1 MALRALRECA
11 HVGCRELTRETRC
24 ERHKKERGR
33 GTSRNRPGDPFYSS
47 RAWRRKR
54 AAKLARDPLCE
65 ECLARGLTKGAEHVD
80 HTLDRRDRPD
90 LAFADENL
98 RSLCESCHNRK
109 TARTMARRRRE
120 RKTTEGSEPPA
131 GQGREQGERRPEG
144 AAASEF
150 QTSSERYRGK
160 AGAQTETDGDAL
172 DGGRPAS
179 GPPQG
184 AGQEPEAEGGAD
196 PA

>member
-24 ERHKKERGR
+24 GRHQKERGR
-33 GTSRNRPGDPFYSS
+33 GTRRNRPGDPFYSS

-120 RKTTEGSEPPA
+120 R
-131 GQGREQGERRPEG
+131 GERRPEG

-160 AGAQTETDGDAL
+160 AGAQAEADSDAL